1 MVPGVEVSVTLRRC
15 STAILGGPLL
25 ALVLATGTAEAG
37 APAGVQA
44 EAIASF
50 DSPTYVAAAPGRP
63 RYLYVTEK
71 SGVIR
76 VMRNGVTLAQP
87 FLDISGRVMDSGEQG
102 LLSIAFAPRFR
113 KNRRF
118 YVYFNSSSG
127 CTGGCPILVEEFKAR
142 RRNPARARPG
152 SRRRVISIPHP
163 DASNHNGGTV
173 SFGPDRRLWL
183 APGDGGGGGDQ
194 YQNARDPSSLLGK
207 LLRITPVQRRPNRP
221 GYRVP
226 KSNPFVGR
234 FGRDEIWSYGLRNP
248 YRFSFDA
255 GLDAVAIGDVGQT
268 TQEEV
273 DIVSLA
279 KARGAGFGWPEFEGT
294 FDYQESPPYTPPT
307 PPLAPIFTYPNPSGS
322 AAVTGGVIA
331 HDPDLPQLEDRYL
344 FADFYAGQIRSFVPN
359 LATNQAVDVRNL
371 DVAPIAGL
379 VAFASGL
386 DGQLYV
392 LSLHGQLYKL
402 EPE

>member
-1 MVPGVEVSVTLRRC
+1 VRAGLCSV
-15 STAILGGPLL
+15 AITGGAVL
-25 ALVLATGTAEAG
+25 ALAFATGTAEAG
-37 APAGVQA
+37 GPAGVQA
-44 EAIASF
+44 QAIASF

-71 SGVIR
+71 SGVVR
-76 VMRNGVTLAQP
+76 VMRNGATLPQP
-87 FLDISGRVMDSGEQG
+87 FLDISDRVTNSGEQG

-118 YVYFNSSSG
+118 YVYYNSSSG
-127 CTGGCPILVEEFKAR
+127 CTGGCPIRVEEFKAR
-142 RRNPARARPG
+142 RRNPARARSA
-152 SRRRVISIPHP
+152 SRRLVISIPHP

-173 SFGPDRRLWL
+173 AFGPDGNLWL
-183 APGDGGGGGDQ
+183 APGDGGGGGDRF
-194 YQNARDPSSLLGK
+194 QNARDPGSLLGK
-207 LLRITPVQRRPNRP
+207 LLRIKPVRRKVKRP

-226 KSNPFVGR
+226 RSNPFVGR
-234 FGRDEIWSYGLRNP
+234 SGRDEIWSYGLRNP

-255 GLDAVAIGDVGQT
+255 GLNAVAIGDVGEG

-273 DIVSLA
+273 SIVRLA

-294 FDYQESPPYTPPT
+294 HDYPESPPYTPPS
-307 PPLAPIFTYPNPSGS
+307 PPLAPIFTYPNPAGGPAS
-322 AAVTGGVIA
+322 VTGGVIA
-331 HDPDLPQLEDRYL
+331 HDPELPQLEGRYL

-359 LATNQAVDVRNL
+359 LITNQAMDVQAL
-371 DVAPIAGL
+371 DVTPIPNL
-379 VAFASGL
+379 VAFASGP

-392 LSLHGQLYKL
+392 LSLNGPLYRL